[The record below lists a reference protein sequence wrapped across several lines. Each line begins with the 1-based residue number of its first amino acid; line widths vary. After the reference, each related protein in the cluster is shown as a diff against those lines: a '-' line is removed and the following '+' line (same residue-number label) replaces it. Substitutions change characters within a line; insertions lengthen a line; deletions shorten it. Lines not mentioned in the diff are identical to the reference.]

1 MLLPNEG
8 VKLLFKHSS
17 SIINIFHFDFNNQNH
32 FLSLSD
38 NSEIIEFLFLSEE
51 QRILEL
57 EKFYIKRPHDS
68 LLEKN
73 GHKVINLKHKQYHKI
88 TQVLQFENYIILG
101 YDDGVILVYQVIRK
115 QFEKKAIITNEKP
128 DDKLIM
134 NEKEENKFKLYDLS
148 ENEDEEEEEDKD
160 NEENLKN
167 QKDLND
173 KIIEQNENNN
183 NQNKSGEND
192 DKNKIDYFNSFSLYY
207 ILLGHT
213 EEIISLCYIP
223 QAQILISSSVDY
235 TVKIFDFKTGHLTH
249 FFKFDFVINKI
260 LYEVITKAS
269 TTKIVL
275 TLLSTSPLKVIIDL
289 SANPV
294 TCNTYHFEILDI
306 LQMEKINDKYFCLK
320 NNNIQILDKNLE
332 HEGTLISLSDKINF
346 LYFNKYKNDFFIV
359 DNENMVRRVKFEIKQ
374 KNKNKD
380 KDKNKN
386 DKNKKKV
393 EKNEEDEENQ
403 EKIYESIIK
412 TEFKFKVGED
422 NIIGFFYFNNFIFVF
437 CRDGNLYLVNFEKII
452 ENYENYLMSIEDAE
466 SLKMM
471 ETLAK
476 SKKSK
481 KSKKDKG
488 KKTKKKKK

>member
-1 MLLPNEG
+1 
-8 VKLLFKHSS
+8 
-17 SIINIFHFDFNNQNH
+17 
-32 FLSLSD
+32 
-38 NSEIIEFLFLSEE
+38 
-51 QRILEL
+51 
-57 EKFYIKRPHDS
+57 
-68 LLEKN
+68 
-73 GHKVINLKHKQYHKI
+73 
-88 TQVLQFENYIILG
+88 
-101 YDDGVILVYQVIRK
+101 
-115 QFEKKAIITNEKP
+115 
-128 DDKLIM
+128 
-134 NEKEENKFKLYDLS
+134 
-148 ENEDEEEEEDKD
+148 
-160 NEENLKN
+160 
-167 QKDLND
+167 
-173 KIIEQNENNN
+173 
-183 NQNKSGEND
+183 
-192 DKNKIDYFNSFSLYY
+192 
-207 ILLGHT
+207 
-213 EEIISLCYIP
+213 
-223 QAQILISSSVDY
+223 
-235 TVKIFDFKTGHLTH
+235 
-249 FFKFDFVINKI
+249 
-260 LYEVITKAS
+260 
-269 TTKIVL
+269 
-275 TLLSTSPLKVIIDL
+275 
-289 SANPV
+289 
-294 TCNTYHFEILDI
+294 
-306 LQMEKINDKYFCLK
+306 MEKINDKYFCLK

-422 NIIGFFYFNNFIFVF
+422 NIIGFFYFNNFIFAF